1 MKCPACSNLEN
12 KVIDSRLNK
21 EGDII
26 RRRRECLTCSER
38 FTSYERLEKTLPMV
52 VKRDG
57 RREDFDRLKIVN
69 GVKIACQKR
78 AISIDKI
85 EFLVD
90 RIEQHF
96 QELGEKEVSAV
107 TIGEKVVREL
117 YNLDDVAYVRFA
129 SVYRS
134 FKDVNEFMVELKE
147 VLKDKQASTKKNDL
161 LE

>member
-1 MKCPACSNLEN
+1 
-12 KVIDSRLNK
+12 
-21 EGDII
+21 
-26 RRRRECLTCSER
+26 
-38 FTSYERLEKTLPMV
+38 MV